1 MNRMRWALGLLAIVC
16 APLVSAAVK
25 VSLTHPVTCSFQ
37 YGQYLDS
44 KKAKT
49 DTQQSALEWN
59 FFDIL
64 GPKPRFLSGGDTGSI
79 SVHRHE
85 TSDGVS
91 IWLKQGNG
99 AHLFSIWPDGTAFW
113 SKHNDILGQ
122 KATQQFR
129 GVCTNIRRTD

>member
-25 VSLTHPVTCSFQ
+25 VSLTHPVACSFQ

-64 GPKPRFLSGGDTGSI
+64 GQNPQFLSGGDTGSI

-85 TSDGVS
+85 TSDGAS

-99 AHLFSIWPDGTAFW
+99 ANLFSIWPDGTAFW
-113 SKHNDILGQ
+113 SKHNDILGK

-129 GVCTNIRRTD
+129 GVCTNIQRTD